1 MNDYMLKMIQHYK
14 QRGLLIDTN
23 ILLLYIVG
31 AVDINLIRNF
41 GRTANFA
48 ENDFYVVSK
57 FVDYFDTKITTP
69 HIFTEV
75 SNLFGNRANL
85 QAALSKYI
93 ELTKEIFLESKK
105 VAETKTFLQF
115 GLADAAISETA
126 RNSFLVITN
135 DNPLFGY
142 LINQKVDAVS
152 LEQLRMI

>member
-1 MNDYMLKMIQHYK
+1 MNDYLLELIQHYK
-14 QRGLLIDTN
+14 QKGILIDTN

-41 GRTANFA
+41 GRTAEFA

-57 FVDYFDTKITTP
+57 FVDYFDIKITTP
-69 HIFTEV
+69 HILTEV
-75 SNLFGNRANL
+75 SNLFGNRKSL

-93 ELTKEIFLESKK
+93 ELAKKFFLESKK

-126 RNSFLVITN
+126 KNSYLVVTN

-142 LINQKVDAVS
+142 LVN
-152 LEQLRMI
+152 